1 MHFKTMTA
9 ILYDTL
15 WIWFPSLWSQCPTP
29 VLPTSAVLASYI
41 LCPRCQ
47 FCLSMSFPVFFP
59 LTQTRFK
66 CAFHFLVCLSST
78 VARTP
83 EHPCSLFLCSCLL
96 MQRHS
101 GTSPSVPGRIY
112 KPSFLLLYF
121 SYGPNFYY
129 HYCCC

>member
-15 WIWFPSLWSQCPTP
+15 WIRFPSLWSQCPTP
-29 VLPTSAVLASYI
+29 VLPASAVLASYI

-96 MQRHS
+96 MQRHRHRLSHS
-101 GTSPSVPGRIY
+101 GASPCVPGRIY
-112 KPSFLLLYF
+112 KVINPLFLLLYF
-121 SYGPNFYY
+121 S
-129 HYCCC
+129 